1 VAEPG
6 TRKSGAKPAIRPPAG
21 VPKDLLGRYEITGE
35 IGVGGMGAVYR
46 ARDKQ
51 LGRDVAIK
59 LVGDR
64 KELTEMLAARLLR
77 EAQALAQL
85 SHPNVVTIY
94 DVGETEGRVFVVM
107 ELIHGVAGDDWIRK
121 GGHSWQEVV
130 RVFRDAGRGLAA
142 AHAVGLVHRD
152 FKPGNL
158 MIGDDG
164 RVRVLDFGLARTA
177 TAGTMSSDAALTI
190 STDEISGDH
199 EDTQAPTR
207 AKNPARATSETV
219 TLGPGDASEPAFVS
233 QRTAAGSLLESPLTQ
248 VGVVVG
254 TPPYM
259 APEQHLGGAS
269 DARSDQFGYCVSFFR
284 ALYGQR
290 PFAGNTYGEVKA
302 AILAGNLRPPPANA
316 DVPSWVRDIVLRGLA
331 KEPEK
336 RWPSMNDLL
345 DALSRDPAVRRRK
358 LLIGAAAALF
368 VVGAGGAVWY
378 AKHSAAVSCEVDRSE
393 LAGVWD
399 ASQKAAIE
407 NAFTKSGKPFA
418 ASAVATVT
426 RKLDDYTNR
435 WLAMH
440 VEACKATHVHG
451 TQSAELLD
459 LRMECLQRRLDD
471 VRALVGVLVN
481 ADTDVVTHAI
491 DVTSGLPTLD
501 GCADAEALRAP
512 VRPPADPTLQ
522 KRVVAAQRTL
532 ASVNALWNA
541 GRYLEAQRQLAPA
554 LAEAHALAWR
564 PLEGEALLADARLAD
579 STGDYQRAAKS
590 FKEAAVAAEAGR
602 DDETAA
608 LARNGLVWVTGERLG
623 KYAEAQELAVDA
635 AAKVERLGRSEIL
648 QADLDQKMSA
658 LFYEQG
664 NLEEAAKRSKRV
676 LEIRRKVLEPDD
688 PAIASALSD
697 LGDIAVGSA
706 QYDDAIDDYRKA
718 LVIAERALGPEHSF
732 CGTLRGNLGNALA
745 SKGQTT
751 EALQQLDRARTITER
766 ALGPDHAQLA
776 TISLNIGNILL
787 DQHKPAEA
795 APYFD
800 KAAKIFTKALGA
812 DHPNVATAVY
822 RGGEVALAQGH
833 AHEAAAAF
841 QRALE
846 IWQAKLGVDHPSL
859 AAAYIGLADAASA
872 DNHMS
877 AALVN
882 YQRALDLLQKAFG
895 PTHVE
900 LVSVLVSIGTAQ
912 QMLGKSKP
920 ALASLDRAL
929 RIVEAGTDPVE
940 KALGR
945 FSVARALVKLDK
957 SRANTLATAAH
968 EALMKAGADHASE
981 DREVTAWLAEHF

>member
-1 VAEPG
+1 M
-6 TRKSGAKPAIRPPAG
+6 
-21 VPKDLLGRYEITGE
+21 PKDLLGRYEITGE

-46 ARDKQ
+46 ARDRQ

-64 KELTEMLAARLLR
+64 KELTEMLAQRLLR

-121 GGHSWQEVV
+121 GGHTWREVV

-177 TAGTMSSDAALTI
+177 TAGTLSSDAALTV
-190 STDEISGDH
+190 STDEISGDQ
-199 EDTQAPTR
+199 EDTGAVTR
-207 AKNPARATSETV
+207 AKNPARSTSETV
-219 TLGPGDASEPAFVS
+219 TIGPGDTSEPPFVT
-233 QRTAAGSLLESPLTQ
+233 QRSGGSLLESPLTQ

-316 DVPSWVRDIVLRGLA
+316 DVPGWVRDIVVRGLA

-336 RWPSMNDLL
+336 RWPSMNALL

-358 LLIGAAAALF
+358 LMVGAAAALF

-378 AKHSAAVSCEVDRSE
+378 AKHSADVSCDFDGRE

-399 ASQKAAIE
+399 ASQKTAVA
-407 NAFTKSGKPFA
+407 NAFTKSGKPYA
-418 ASAVATVT
+418 ASAVASVT
-426 RKLDDYTNR
+426 RKLDDYTGR
-435 WLAMH
+435 WLAMR
-440 VEACKATHVHG
+440 VDACKATHVHG

-471 VRALVGVLVN
+471 VRALVGVLAN
-481 ADTDVVTHAI
+481 ADPDVVTHAADI
-491 DVTSGLPTLD
+491 TSGLPSLD
-501 GCADAEALRAP
+501 ACADAEALRAP
-512 VRPPADPTLQ
+512 VRPPADPAIQ
-522 KRVVAAQRTL
+522 KRVVAAQRAL
-532 ASVNALWNA
+532 ASVSALWNA
-541 GRYLEAQRQLAPA
+541 GRYVEAQKQLAPA
-554 LAEAHALAWR
+554 LAEAQALGWR

-579 STGDYQRAAKS
+579 STGDYQHAAKS
-590 FKEAAVAAEAGR
+590 YKESAVAAEAGR
-602 DDETAA
+602 DDYTAA

-635 AAKVERLGRSEIL
+635 GAKVERLGRSQLL

-676 LEIRRKVLEPDD
+676 LEIRRKVLAPDD
-688 PAIASALSD
+688 PAIASALGD
-697 LGDIAVGSA
+697 LGDIAVQGA
-706 QYDDAIDDYRKA
+706 QYDDAIEDYRKA
-718 LVIAERALGPEHSF
+718 LVIAEQSLGPDHSF
-732 CGTLRGNLGNALA
+732 CGTLRGNLGNVLA
-745 SKGQTT
+745 NKGQTT
-751 EALQQLDRARTITER
+751 EALAELGRAQAITER
-766 ALGPDHAQLA
+766 ALGPDHAQIG

-787 DQHKPAEA
+787 EQHKPAEA

-841 QRALE
+841 QHALE

-859 AAAYIGLADAASA
+859 AAAYIGLADAATA
-872 DNHMS
+872 DNHIS

-882 YQRALDLLQKAFG
+882 YQRALDLLEKAFG
-895 PTHVE
+895 PTHAE

-912 QMLGKSKP
+912 QSLGKAKP

-945 FSVARALVKLDK
+945 FSVAKALVKLDK
-957 SRANTLATAAH
+957 PRAKTLATAAH
-968 EALMKAGADHASE
+968 ESLMKAGADHVS
-981 DREVTAWLAEHF
+981 DDHEVTAWLDEQF